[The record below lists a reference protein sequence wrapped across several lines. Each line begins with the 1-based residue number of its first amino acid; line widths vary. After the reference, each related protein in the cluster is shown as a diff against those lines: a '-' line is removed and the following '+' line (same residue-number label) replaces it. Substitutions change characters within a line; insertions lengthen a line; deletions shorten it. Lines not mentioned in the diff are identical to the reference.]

1 MELKD
6 ALEQTTGETGYK
18 AQNPMWKY
26 PLPQPPEA
34 ARAEFR
40 LRGHFNEIAEL
51 AEAARMETYLDN
63 PEAVENALRKILA
76 RLKEAETAC
85 TSWKAALA
93 TTEQCHDA

>member
-51 AEAARMETYLDN
+51 AEAARMQTYLDN
-63 PEAVENALRKILA
+63 SAGVANAVRKMRSILDEAGAA
-76 RLKEAETAC
+76 FDAWQAALKEAKEK
-85 TSWKAALA
+85 SNR
-93 TTEQCHDA
+93 